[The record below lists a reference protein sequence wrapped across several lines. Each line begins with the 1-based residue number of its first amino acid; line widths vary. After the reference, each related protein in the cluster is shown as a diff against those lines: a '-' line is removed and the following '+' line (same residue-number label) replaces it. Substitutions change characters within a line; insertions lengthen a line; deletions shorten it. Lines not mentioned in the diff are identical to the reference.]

1 MRKNILRKTDYR
13 NFEYRLNPIN
23 DAHHEII
30 VDTHRRIE
38 NYFKDRPE
46 CQVERK
52 MYSSSSN
59 SNRYHTIVFATIDD
73 SKMFE
78 LVFAEHID
86 TQGVKYE

>member
-1 MRKNILRKTDYR
+1 
-13 NFEYRLNPIN
+13 LNPIN

-86 TQGVKYE
+86 TRGVKYE